1 MKQETPL
8 RSPLQLTVH
17 PSTKHTHRP
26 GMGILIRCPG
36 CVADRQTQMKRFTDA
51 ELAAELFR
59 AAAWLGA
66 NGQTFATDEGRN
78 LVVAAAFTF
87 GPITRD
93 EHEFQVLQ
101 RFVSLPDHDNEDA
114 R

>member
-1 MKQETPL
+1 MKHETARPPL
-8 RSPLQLTVH
+8 ELTIH
-17 PSTKHTHRP
+17 PTTGHSHRA
-26 GMGILIRCPG
+26 GWILVSCPG
-36 CVADRQTQMKRFTDA
+36 CIADRETRAKRFADA
-51 ELAAELFR
+51 ELSAELFR

-66 NGQTFATDEGRN
+66 NGRTFATDEGRN

-101 RFVSLPDHDNEDA
+101 RFVSLPDHDS
-114 R
+114 